1 MRLAETI
8 MTESATDQGFGT
20 LIRTTVQEFR
30 DDECPS
36 MAAALA
42 YYTALAMPPLLVMIV
57 SVAGWMWGPDDVR
70 GQLQNQVTNVVGE
83 GGWTQIE
90 TMMQTAEH
98 QEDRGLLATALS
110 LGLLLFSATGVMLQL
125 QTALNKAWGVMP
137 DPAAGGIKSFVLKR
151 LLSLAMILGIAFLL
165 IVSLLLTAALN
176 VVSSRINGLLPSGD
190 EGIIAHVVNVV
201 VNAIV
206 FTALFAAMFKWLPDA
221 VIRWRDTLVG
231 AGITAALFLIGQF
244 GMGVYFGMKEEGT
257 YGVASSFVLLLLW
270 VYYSSMIFLLGAEF
284 TQVWARMR
292 GMEITPEPGAVRVE
306 RQTVTG
312 AVE

>member
-1 MRLAETI
+1 MKESDTNGGLANV
-8 MTESATDQGFGT
+8 
-20 LIRTTVQEFR
+20 IRTTAREFSE
-30 DDECPS
+30 DECPS

-57 SVAGWMWGPDDVR
+57 SIAGWFWSPDDIQ
-70 GQLQNQVTNVVGE
+70 GQLESQVTNVVGK
-83 GGWTQIE
+83 GGWNQIQ
-90 TMMQTAEH
+90 TMMAASQN
-98 QEDRGLLATALS
+98 QDRRGVVATLLS

-125 QTALNKAWGVMP
+125 QSALNKAWGVMP
-137 DPAAGGIKSFVLKR
+137 DPHAGGVKTFILKR

-176 VVSSRINGLLPSGD
+176 VVSSQINGLLPSGD
-190 EGIIAHVVNVV
+190 EGVLAQVVNVI
-201 VNAIV
+201 VNVIV

-231 AGITAALFLIGQF
+231 SAITAVLFLTGQF
-244 GMGVYFGMKEEGT
+244 GMGLYFGMREDGT

-284 TQVWARMR
+284 TQVWARLR
-292 GMEITPEPGAVRVE
+292 GVEISPEPGAVRVE
-306 RQTVTG
+306 RHKVAG
-312 AVE
+312 AAR

>member
-1 MRLAETI
+1 MN
-8 MTESATDQGFGT
+8 ESSKQGGVGA
-20 LIRTTVQEFR
+20 LIRTTAQEFR

-57 SVAGWMWGPDDVR
+57 SVAGWIWGPEDVR
-70 GQLQNQVTNVVGE
+70 GQLEQQVTNVVGE
-83 GGWTQIE
+83 GGWKQIQ

-98 QEDRGLLATALS
+98 QEHRGIIATVLS

-125 QTALNKAWGVMP
+125 QSALNKAWGVMP
-137 DPAAGGIKSFVLKR
+137 DPAAGGFKAFIMKR

-165 IVSLLLTAALN
+165 IVSLLMTAALS
-176 VVSSRINGLLPSGD
+176 VVSARLNALLPAGD
-190 EGIIAHVVNVV
+190 EGWIAHVINLV
-201 VNAIV
+201 VNAVV
-206 FTALFAAMFKWLPDA
+206 FTSLFAAMFKWLPDA

-244 GMGVYFGMKEEGT
+244 GMGIYFGMKEEGT

-284 TQVWARMR
+284 TQVWARLR

-306 RQTVTG
+306 RQTVKG
-312 AVE
+312 AAGS

>member
-1 MRLAETI
+1 MNEPAQPSGIL
-8 MTESATDQGFGT
+8 G
-20 LIRTTVQEFR
+20 LVRTTGQEFR

-57 SVAGWMWGPDDVR
+57 SVAGWIWGSEDVR
-70 GQLQNQVTNVVGE
+70 GQLEQQVTNVVGA
-83 GGWTQIE
+83 GGWKQIQ
-90 TMMQTAEH
+90 TMMQTAEQ
-98 QEDRGLLATALS
+98 QEHRGILATALS

-125 QTALNKAWGVMP
+125 QSALNKAWGVMP
-137 DPAAGGIKSFVLKR
+137 DPATGGVKTFVMKR

-176 VVSSRINGLLPSGD
+176 VVSSRLNALLPVGD
-190 EGIIAHVVNVV
+190 EGWIAQVINVL

-244 GMGVYFGMKEEGT
+244 GMGFYFGMKEEGT

-284 TQVWARMR
+284 TQVWARLR

-312 AVE
+312 DAR